1 MSYPSTSPSPANLIA
16 DKSWRRRHSAWLL
29 APILGFGMLS
39 FVGFLYV
46 AIRVQ
51 TKKFWVAAAVGS
63 TGSAVVWIVMA
74 LSGDLDET
82 SGTGTT
88 AATNSTDTTSDWGG
102 GVALAVWAALLVY
115 AVVLNRDYL
124 RWRAGLTESKAWYN
138 QHTPNTASGYGQ
150 APAVGQPHVSP
161 PGFLGVNQSDYY
173 AASPA
178 PGAPVTPPAPA
189 YPTRPP
195 QPPSAAAPRVDQA
208 PPAQPSSPLD
218 ANSATAD
225 ALARSLGVEL
235 GLASRVVA
243 VRDKRGG
250 FANVDDMVAAVGL
263 QPHEFLKFRDRVTFG
278 PRTSRP
284 DVPPTTTKKAPTQ
297 DKPGGRIL
305 DI

>member
-29 APILGFGMLS
+29 APILGFGILS

-51 TKKFWVAAAVGS
+51 AKKFWVAAAVGS

-82 SGTGTT
+82 SGTGTK
-88 AATNSTDTTSDWGG
+88 AAASSTDTTSDWGA

-124 RWRAGLTESKAWYN
+124 RWRAGLTDSKAWYN

-150 APAVGQPHVSP
+150 PPVVGQPHVP
-161 PGFLGVNQSDYY
+161 TPGFLGVNQNDYY

-178 PGAPVTPPAPA
+178 PVTSPAPA
-189 YPTRPP
+189 YPTQPP
-195 QPPSAAAPRVDQA
+195 QPPAAAAPRVDQA
-208 PPAQPSSPLD
+208 PPAPPFSPLD
-218 ANSATAD
+218 VNSATAD
-225 ALARSLGVEL
+225 VLARSLGVEF

-243 VRDKRGG
+243 VRDNRGG
-250 FANVDDMVAAVGL
+250 FANVDDMVSAVGL

-278 PRTSRP
+278 PRITRP
-284 DVPPTTTKKAPTQ
+284 DVPPTTTGQPPTQ